1 MFSPLK
7 LDMQIKHFLKTYLP
21 RMIMQCPLK
30 HNRSCVKTILKS
42 MTELVCTLFLKV
54 HQSKY

>member
-21 RMIMQCPLK
+21 RNDNAVSPKAQHVMCKNNSEK
-30 HNRSCVKTILKS
+30 HD
-42 MTELVCTLFLKV
+42 
-54 HQSKY
+54 